1 MWRHRFAVF
10 SFAGLCLAGS
20 DSLMAQQAADQSG
33 GALSVQ
39 GPQMMSGEEL
49 RATRDPGQL
58 VGGDVQGVGNQR
70 GQADAAGQAA
80 QQAAGR
86 AGGRGGFNQ
95 FNQFNQMYNTG
106 MMNSMLNQR
115 QQLRMPMTLG
125 FTPRSMPSAADVG
138 NRVQTRLT
146 RIPQLRK
153 IGSMTVEMD
162 GRVAVLRGA
171 VTSEDERDLVA
182 RVVLLEPGIADVRNE
197 LQVATAAAAP

>member
-1 MWRHRFAVF
+1 
-10 SFAGLCLAGS
+10 
-20 DSLMAQQAADQSG
+20 MAQQPTDQSG
-33 GALSVQ
+33 GALDIQ

-49 RATRDPGQL
+49 RATREPGQL
-58 VGGDVQGVGNQR
+58 VGGDVQGVGNMRDQTD
-70 GQADAAGQAA
+70 GAGPAA
-80 QQAAGR
+80 QPATSR
-86 AGGRGGFNQ
+86 FGGRGGANQ
-95 FNQFNQMYNTG
+95 FNQFNQMFNTG

-146 RIPQLRK
+146 KIPQLRK
-153 IGSMTVEMD
+153 FGRMTVEMD

-182 RVVLLEPGIADVRNE
+182 RVVLLEPGISDVRNE
-197 LQVATAAAAP
+197 LQVATAEAVP